1 MNQSETS
8 KLTPLDMLVWLTLA
22 VTSSLLFTFYIL
34 SLLCKISYQNTLNF
48 NLLFHTHDCR
58 MTSSRAIS
66 LILLTDVLY
75 LFRTTQDFAGH
86 VSDKHPK
93 SHRPPELEVSGGPAH
108 CQGHERLP
116 KTQVWQ
122 CVMTRVFFIYIHPPP
137 PEPGRRRTSFSPF
150 IRLCKHCATFRCLKP
165 GGGGGPGFCTTSR
178 GHFVTSVK
186 HAVGWWRR
194 SIFLSRAC
202 FQPRY
207 QRYAFG
213 WTGTGGSVS
222 SRAFFQSWWM
232 VDEVVQS

>member
-8 KLTPLDMLVWLTLA
+8 KFTPLDMLVWLTLA

-122 CVMTRVFFIYIHPPP
+122 CVMTRVFFFLYTPPP
-137 PEPGRRRTSFSPF
+137 PNQADRE
-150 IRLCKHCATFRCLKP
+150 
-165 GGGGGPGFCTTSR
+165 
-178 GHFVTSVK
+178 
-186 HAVGWWRR
+186 RR
-194 SIFLSRAC
+194 SLLSSDYASIVLPSVVWSLEEVEDQV
-202 FQPRY
+202 FVQPP
-207 QRYAFG
+207 
-213 WTGTGGSVS
+213 
-222 SRAFFQSWWM
+222 
-232 VDEVVQS
+232 EVTL

>member
-8 KLTPLDMLVWLTLA
+8 KFTPLDMLVWLTLA

-122 CVMTRVFFIYIHPPP
+122 CVMTRVFFFLYTPPP
-137 PEPGRRRTSFSPF
+137 RTRQTENVVLSFHQTMQA
-150 IRLCKHCATFRCLKP
+150 LCYLPLSEA
-165 GGGGGPGFCTTSR
+165 
-178 GHFVTSVK
+178 
-186 HAVGWWRR
+186 WRR
-194 SIFLSRAC
+194 WRTRFL
-202 FQPRY
+202 Y
-207 QRYAFG
+207 NLQR
-213 WTGTGGSVS
+213 SLCNLS
-222 SRAFFQSWWM
+222 
-232 VDEVVQS
+232 